1 VSSNPNITTNSAAAS
16 QGSATLA
23 KPAPGNFLT
32 HIQRDPEKELEDEKR
47 PLDFRLILRI
57 FSYTKPHAVK
67 RNWLMLAVL
76 FRSVSMP
83 SLVALSSHIIGGP
96 ISHRDIIGLFI
107 GVGLFATAHAL
118 NEIVLYFR
126 VKLSLELGE
135 AVVNDLR
142 KQVFAHIHSLP
153 MSYFNKTKL
162 GRIIS
167 RTMSDTDLVRV
178 GVQDVL
184 FVSTVGVGRMVV
196 AGAWMLYTDAM
207 LFALVALMAPII
219 YFMNLYFRTRLSRA
233 HRAVQ
238 ESFSRVTATVAESVS
253 GIRVTQGFVRES
265 VNSEMFHD
273 LVTDHSRYNVNLS
286 LVHNRFMPLLE
297 FNGQFFT
304 ALILVVGGYLVLQPH
319 TTHDLVTLIA
329 FFFLAN
335 EFFGPIPELGNQYN
349 QALTAMAGG
358 ERVFKLLDTKPEF
371 SDPPT
376 AVALPIQGKVE
387 FRRVTFGYNPAQPVL
402 HDVSFTVNQGQTV
415 ALVGHTGSGKSS
427 IINLISKFYLPTSG
441 TLLIDGHDIREIQA
455 DSLHH
460 QMGIVLQVNYLFS
473 GTILDNIRVGRDGAT
488 DQETID
494 AARKLDCL
502 DLLEALPE
510 GLRTQVGERGAS
522 LSLGQRQ
529 LVCFARAMLADP
541 RIMILDEA
549 TSSVDGM
556 TEARIQK
563 ALSILLKGRTS
574 FVVAHRLSTIRHADI
589 VLVLDHGRIVERG
602 THRQLLATGGVYANL
617 YRKFIRASE
626 A

>member
-1 VSSNPNITTNSAAAS
+1 MSTSPSTNITSAAS
-16 QGSATLA
+16 QRSATLA
-23 KPAPGNFLT
+23 KPATGNFLT

-47 PLDFRLILRI
+47 PLDFRLIFRI
-57 FSYTKPHAVK
+57 FSYTKPYAAK
-67 RNWLMLAVL
+67 RNWLLAAVL

-96 ISHRDIIGLFI
+96 ISHRDTVGLFL
-107 GVGLFATAHAL
+107 GVGLFGTAVAL
-118 NEIVLYFR
+118 HEFVQYFR
-126 VKLSLELGE
+126 IRLALELGE
-135 AVVNDLR
+135 SVVNDLR

-178 GVQDVL
+178 GVQDVA
-184 FVSTVGVGRMVV
+184 FVSTVGIGRMII
-196 AGAWMLYTDAM
+196 AGAWMLYTDAL
-207 LFALVALMAPII
+207 LFALVALMAPIL
-219 YFMNLYFRTRLSRA
+219 YMMNLYFRIRLSRA

-238 ESFSRVTATVAESVS
+238 ESFSRVTATVAESIS

-273 LVTDHSRYNVNLS
+273 LVTDHSRYNINLS
-286 LVHNRFMPLLE
+286 LVHNRFIPLLQL
-297 FNGQFFT
+297 NGQFFT
-304 ALILVVGGYLVLQPH
+304 ALILAVGGYLVLQPH
-319 TTHDLVTLIA
+319 TSHDLVTLIA

-349 QALTAMAGG
+349 QALTAMAGA

-376 AVALPIQGKVE
+376 AIALPIQGKVE

-488 DQETID
+488 DQQTID

-510 GLRTQVGERGAS
+510 GLHTQVGERGAS